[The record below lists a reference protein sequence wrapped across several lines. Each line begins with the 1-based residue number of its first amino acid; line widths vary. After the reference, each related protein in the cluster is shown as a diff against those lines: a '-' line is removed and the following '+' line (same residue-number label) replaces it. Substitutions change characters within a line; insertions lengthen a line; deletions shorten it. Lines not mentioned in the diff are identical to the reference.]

1 MKKTNRV
8 IWGIVLIAA
17 GVVFAL
23 NATGVTDINI
33 FFDGWWTLFIIVP
46 CAVGL
51 FKGRDVQGN
60 VGGLI
65 VGVIL
70 LLCCQNVFDFS
81 ILWKI
86 LLPAFIILAGVKM
99 IFTGVT
105 GKKEP
110 EFVKN
115 FRHNSQNA
123 QSGNA
128 VFCGTELDFSGQTFE
143 GAKLRALFGG
153 VDCDLRNAII
163 EKDAVVD
170 VSVLFGGVDI
180 FVPANV
186 NVQVTA
192 NCIFGGISQRKNTNV
207 DAPTLYITGSCMFGG
222 VDVK

>member
-8 IWGIVLIAA
+8 IWGIVLITA

-23 NATGVTDINI
+23 NATGVMDI
-33 FFDGWWTLFIIVP
+33 DVVVAGWWTLFIIVP
-46 CAVGL
+46 CAVG
-51 FKGRDVQGN
+51 FFSGKDPRGN

-170 VSVLFGGVDI
+170 VSVLFGGIDI
-180 FVPANV
+180 FVPDNINV
-186 NVQVTA
+186 KVSTS
-192 NCIFGGISQRKNTNV
+192 CLFGGISHKNPANV